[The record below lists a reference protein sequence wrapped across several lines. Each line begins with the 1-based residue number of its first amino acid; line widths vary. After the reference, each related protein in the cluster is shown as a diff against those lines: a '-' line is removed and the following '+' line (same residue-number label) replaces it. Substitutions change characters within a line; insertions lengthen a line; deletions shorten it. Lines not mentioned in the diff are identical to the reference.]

1 VAYELFGRLVVWGG
15 KRYLRKRF
23 GARPRQV
30 AAGALVAGAVV
41 ALLAAGRRRT

>member
-1 VAYELFGRLVVWGG
+1 MAYELFGRLVVWGG

-23 GARPRQV
+23 GHRPRQL
-30 AAGALVAGAVV
+30 AAGVLVAGGVV